1 MLSSEQKSFDYY
13 LATQDTVQTSSGW
26 KAKARAIIAC
36 SLASEVL
43 IERVVD
49 LCSAEVDAYELVV
62 MDFCPAIRS

>member
-1 MLSSEQKSFDYY
+1 
-13 LATQDTVQTSSGW
+13 
-26 KAKARAIIAC
+26 
-36 SLASEVL
+36 VL